1 MITWFSGPHFQTNQ
15 NCGAFMNQGRRSMPQ
30 GWADPVASWLPGDAV
45 NLKLC
50 ISKPSRNFQRLKWLK
65 VMMDDY
71 EWLMREVLFLA
82 VSTFCC
88 FWEEWTM
95 SNPDSW
101 RSGHMIYETHP
112 GGASLL
118 HCFTASP
125 IFSPS
130 FWSFD
135 SFWLNGSED
144 FYASKSEGSKWA
156 ISDLCAYAGEAWCQG
171 RFLDGG
177 WWRSKAFYGF
187 VCPQLKDHAP
197 AKWAGEKY

>member
-1 MITWFSGPHFQTNQ
+1 MIIYDNMVFWTPFSDKPKLRGIYEPRSKVNAPRLSRSCRLLASRGCGESQAVHFEALQE
-15 NCGAFMNQGRRSMPQ
+15 FS
-30 GWADPVASWLPGDAV
+30 
-45 NLKLC
+45 
-50 ISKPSRNFQRLKWLK
+50 RLKWLNVK
-65 VMMDDY
+65 MDDY
-71 EWLMREVLFLA
+71 GWLMREVLFLA
-82 VSTFCC
+82 VFTFCC

-101 RSGHMIYETHP
+101 RSGHIMKLIPE
-112 GGASLL
+112 GL

-125 IFSPS
+125 IFPPS